1 MEERGSLGEG
11 GEEIYSIYHVYDIYL
26 GGVGEDILYILII
39 LLEKVGR
46 SVEVERNDSGV
57 GSDSGHSGSAKA
69 GETKEVVQAITTFDL
84 FFLPKVSF
92 LQVVCPDCELAVVE
106 GVETICAKCVLR
118 RAERKEIITEIVE
131 TEGKYGRDLKIIVEE
146 FYRPML
152 VAGLLSS
159 DQLASIFLN
168 VEQLIQVNTS
178 FTSQLKEAL
187 DEAASLGDEDLL
199 TVKVG
204 SLFITAMPMLQAFE
218 AYCTKQVNFL

>member
-1 MEERGSLGEG
+1 M
-11 GEEIYSIYHVYDIYL
+11 
-26 GGVGEDILYILII
+26 
-39 LLEKVGR
+39 
-46 SVEVERNDSGV
+46 ERNDSGV

-168 VEQLIQVNTS
+168 VEQLIQVGNTKKT
-178 FTSQLKEAL
+178 FNIGNCKKKKLRR
-187 DEAASLGDEDLL
+187 
-199 TVKVG
+199 
-204 SLFITAMPMLQAFE
+204 
-218 AYCTKQVNFL
+218 

>member
-1 MEERGSLGEG
+1 M
-11 GEEIYSIYHVYDIYL
+11 
-26 GGVGEDILYILII
+26 GEDILYILII

-69 GETKEVVQAITTFDL
+69 GETKEVVQVRTTFDL

-168 VEQLIQVNTS
+168 VEQLIQVSNTKKT
-178 FTSQLKEAL
+178 FNIGNCKKKKLRR
-187 DEAASLGDEDLL
+187 
-199 TVKVG
+199 
-204 SLFITAMPMLQAFE
+204 
-218 AYCTKQVNFL
+218 